1 MIIKGIAFALL
12 SFGIVMK
19 FRKELFA
26 FQRHG
31 PYMFVAAE
39 ALLLL
44 FIFNGGFM
52 FQNPFSLWQVFS
64 WILMLASAGL
74 AVFGFHALKRYGK
87 AVEDWE
93 NTTRLVHEGVFTY
106 IRHPLYA
113 SLMLLAGGMLLKDLS
128 VPAASAFMV
137 TICFLVAASRVEE
150 RENLAKF
157 GAEYEHYV
165 LRTKRYI
172 PLIV

>member
-1 MIIKGIAFALL
+1 MIIKGVVFAVL
-12 SFGIVMK
+12 SVGIVMK

-26 FQRHG
+26 FERHG

-39 ALLLL
+39 GLLLL
-44 FIFNGGFM
+44 FIFNSGFM
-52 FQNPFSLWQVFS
+52 FQNPFALSQIFS
-64 WILMLASAGL
+64 WILMLISAGL
-74 AVFGFHALKRYGK
+74 AMLGFHALKRYGK
-87 AVEDWE
+87 AIEDWE

-113 SLMLLAGGMLLKDLS
+113 SLMFLAGGMLLKDFS
-128 VPAASAFMV
+128 GPAVSAFVV

-150 RENLAKF
+150 KENLAKF
-157 GAEYEHYV
+157 GAEYECYI
-165 LRTKRYI
+165 LRTKRYV

>member
-1 MIIKGIAFALL
+1 MMIKGLVFSVL
-12 SFGIVMK
+12 SVGIIMK

-26 FQRHG
+26 FKRHG

-44 FIFNGGFM
+44 FIFNGKFM
-52 FQNPFSLWQVFS
+52 FQNPFSPWQALS
-64 WILMLASAGL
+64 WILMLVSAGL
-74 AVFGFHALKRYGK
+74 ALFGFHALKRYGK

-113 SLMLLAGGMLLKDLS
+113 SLMFLAGGMLLKDLS
-128 VPAASAFMV
+128 VLAAAAFII
-137 TICFLVAASRVEE
+137 TISFLVTASRVEE
-150 RENLAKF
+150 KENLAKF
-157 GAEYEHYV
+157 GVDYERYV
-165 LRTKRYI
+165 LRTKRYV